1 MLYLA
6 GIFINLNYKNME
18 NAITLNVDY
27 QQIATLVAEKI
38 ANEPAKEPE
47 KPLIIRGIRGLA
59 AYLEISTSTAQKLK
73 NLEDCPL
80 LDNREQECFRFCC
93 GRTSSKKS

>member
-1 MLYLA
+1 
-6 GIFINLNYKNME
+6 ME
-18 NAITLNVDY
+18 NVITLNVDY
-27 QQIATLVAEKI
+27 QHIATLVAEKI

-73 NLEDCPL
+73 NLKIVPYWTIG
-80 LDNREQECFRFCC
+80 NRVYFDSVAVEQAVRSHE
-93 GRTSSKKS
+93 